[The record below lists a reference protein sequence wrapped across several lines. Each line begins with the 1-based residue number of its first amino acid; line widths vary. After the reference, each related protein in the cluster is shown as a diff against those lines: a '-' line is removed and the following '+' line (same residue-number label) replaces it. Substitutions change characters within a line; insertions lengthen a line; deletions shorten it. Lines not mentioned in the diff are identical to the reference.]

1 MRLPAIIVAILIAC
15 TSAFAEDFSAGKLR
29 IEQPWARATA
39 GNLKT
44 AAAYLRIRNEGA
56 EPDRLL
62 RVETP
67 VAERALLHRT
77 EVTDGVARM
86 FHMQSVE
93 VAPGAMAAFSP
104 ENGNHVMLEGLKQP
118 LKRGETIPL
127 TLVFEKAGQ
136 VTVKVTIEAAGARAA
151 TKAHGHH

>member
-1 MRLPAIIVAILIAC
+1 MRLAVLISTILLA
-15 TSAFAEDFSAGKLR
+15 SAAAFAEDFSAGGLR

-44 AAAYLRIRNEGA
+44 GAAYLRIRNEGS

-67 VAERALLHRT
+67 VAERAVLHRT
-77 EVTDGVARM
+77 EMTNGVARM

-93 VAPGAMAAFSP
+93 VAPGATASLSP

-118 LKRGETIPL
+118 LKRGETVPL

-136 VTVKVTIEAAGARAA
+136 INVTMKVEAAGARTA

>member
-1 MRLPAIIVAILIAC
+1 MRLPALILIILLGS
-15 TSAFAEDFSAGKLR
+15 SAFAEDFSSGSLR

-44 AAAYLRIRNEGA
+44 AAAYLSIRNEGS

-67 VAERALLHRT
+67 VAERAMLHRT
-77 EVTDGVARM
+77 EMANGVARM
-86 FHMQSVE
+86 FHIEAVE
-93 VAPGAMAAFSP
+93 IAPGATAAFSP
-104 ENGNHVMLEGLKQP
+104 ENGNHLMLEGLRQP

-127 TLVFEKAGQ
+127 TLVFEKAGE
-136 VTVKVTIEAAGARAA
+136 VSVKLTIEAAGARAA
-151 TKAHGHH
+151 TKGHGHH

>member
-1 MRLPAIIVAILIAC
+1 MRLPALIFAILLPSAA
-15 TSAFAEDFSAGKLR
+15 AFAEDFSAGNLR

-44 AAAYLRIRNEGA
+44 GAAYLLIRNGGS

-67 VAERALLHRT
+67 VAERAMLHRT
-77 EVTDGVARM
+77 EMTNGVARM
-86 FHMQSVE
+86 FHLQSVE
-93 VAPGAMAAFSP
+93 VAPGATAALSP
-104 ENGNHVMLEGLKQP
+104 ESGNHVMLEGLTQP

-136 VTVKVTIEAAGARAA
+136 VAVKVTIEAAGARAA

>member
-1 MRLPAIIVAILIAC
+1 MRLPALIFTILLPSAA
-15 TSAFAEDFSAGKLR
+15 AFAEDFSAGNLR

-44 AAAYLRIRNEGA
+44 GAAYLLIHNGGS

-67 VAERALLHRT
+67 VAERAMLHRT
-77 EVTDGVARM
+77 EMTNGVARM
-86 FHMQSVE
+86 FHLQSVE
-93 VAPGAMAAFSP
+93 VAPGATAALSP
-104 ENGNHVMLEGLKQP
+104 ESGNHVMLEGLKQP
-118 LKRGETIPL
+118 LKRGEAIPL